1 MEVKKSKIVK
11 ILEDKETNGKYWIV
25 YYSTVIM
32 ENGDEHQIKQWKKAK
47 WGYKEWQELE
57 YTIENIKWY
66 DKIVVKEDPKEQYQG
81 KQWFS
86 KDYKKDSITMVLSF
100 AKDLVVAWK
109 LDIKDLEKWADKLYA
124 RVLSKLD

>member
-1 MEVKKSKIVK
+1 MNWKVKELLQTKKRESSNWTVYYHNMVMEDWSKIS
-11 ILEDKETNGKYWIV
+11 I
-25 YYSTVIM
+25 
-32 ENGDEHQIKQWKKAK
+32 WKKQDNS
-47 WGYKEWQELE
+47 YKVGDSIE
-57 YTIENIKWY
+57 YEIVSTDEYGTNKIKEI
-66 DKIVVKEDPKEQYQG
+66 KPFITAG

-86 KDYKKDSITMVLSF
+86 KDYKRDSITMVLSF